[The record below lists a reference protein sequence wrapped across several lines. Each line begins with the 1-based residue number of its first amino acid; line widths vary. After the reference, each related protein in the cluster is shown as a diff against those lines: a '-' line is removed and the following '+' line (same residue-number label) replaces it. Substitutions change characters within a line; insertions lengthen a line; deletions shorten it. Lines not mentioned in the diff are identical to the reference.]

1 MCIFCIVNPVALLT
15 LEGEHSPNELRIV
28 LSWGAKPLEL
38 DAHVYTSEG
47 AHVEYRDAGR
57 MTNGIKLDMDS
68 SAGYGPETVTIKV
81 SPQLGY
87 SFSVYWPG
95 VGGSSEDWNASL
107 ATVTLY
113 DSIGPVAV
121 FHSPPPSLGS
131 GSTEEKWWHIFGLD
145 GSRWNS
151 PGHGIVRVNQRMTH
165 DLPQLALQGWTLVE
179 SLKRGMWEDFT
190 SQLAKT
196 VQGTTAVQSTG
207 ATNDQPCMTTSRLAL
222 MTSLEGSTL
231 LSLLCAHDHST
242 VAGGDQA
249 KGDEDGKTPLQK
261 QMEAL
266 KALLKGSVQLE
277 KAAESLAA
285 MDGGIPHELA
295 LEKEIRLR
303 GVRDSYIYRAVMYA
317 SADVAVHVLGVLV
330 PVVQRSS
337 MSAIIRQFF
346 YTNGEDLLDMC
357 VIKRTPN
364 DLLAVLQALLAI
376 EAVWERKPIRHF
388 VENDQVLFE
397 WPQDSGNWVKGVVHK
412 CRADAHVVRCAA
424 HYSSFHFARTSLA
437 YFSCSGDGLCL
448 SAFRLLPHLWKTVRA
463 TYFLLLDSELAMV
476 LFVALLFSPGDT
488 PADPDDVGSGLGAKC
503 LKCCTHWMSMAAL

>member
-1 MCIFCIVNPVALLT
+1 
-15 LEGEHSPNELRIV
+15 
-28 LSWGAKPLEL
+28 
-38 DAHVYTSEG
+38 
-47 AHVEYRDAGR
+47 
-57 MTNGIKLDMDS
+57 
-68 SAGYGPETVTIKV
+68 
-81 SPQLGY
+81 
-87 SFSVYWPG
+87 
-95 VGGSSEDWNASL
+95 
-107 ATVTLY
+107 
-113 DSIGPVAV
+113 
-121 FHSPPPSLGS
+121 
-131 GSTEEKWWHIFGLD
+131 
-145 GSRWNS
+145 
-151 PGHGIVRVNQRMTH
+151 
-165 DLPQLALQGWTLVE
+165 
-179 SLKRGMWEDFT
+179 
-190 SQLAKT
+190 
-196 VQGTTAVQSTG
+196 
-207 ATNDQPCMTTSRLAL
+207 MTTSRLAL